1 MTQINPNPEQAKVQP
16 SAPNAAPG
24 TPSPDKTAAQV
35 AQEILQA
42 RVPVQNGIDPA
53 TLQILMQ
60 AMMPI
65 VGAMAR
71 EMAIELRKPTPE
83 EAKKLEAER
92 DRLLAARKQ
101 AAESGRLETQMIK
114 QQQTQCQ
121 HQKPNGEHTFRGIV
135 HSNGWAV
142 IKCQR
147 CLIPFTVRPLP
158 EHIQNGLNLNEIR
171 GLTVE
176 HLRAWEAN
184 SKKIDEQIRKS
195 QEAMAGMSTQ
205 FANMAPAAGL

>member
-1 MTQINPNPEQAKVQP
+1 MTQINPNPKQASVNPTAP
-16 SAPNAAPG
+16 SPAPG
-24 TPSPDKTAAQV
+24 TPAPDKTAAQL

-42 RVPVQNGIDPA
+42 RVPSTAGIDPA

-60 AMMPI
+60 TMMPMI
-65 VGAMAR
+65 GAMAR

-83 EAKKLEAER
+83 EAAKLDAER
-92 DRLLAARKQ
+92 NRLLAARKQ
-101 AAESGRLETQMIK
+101 AAESGRLEISMIK

-147 CLIPFTVRPLP
+147 CLITFTVRPLP

-171 GLTVE
+171 GLTVD
-176 HLRAWEAN
+176 HLRAWEKN
-184 SKKIDEQIRKS
+184 SKQIDEQIRKS
-195 QEAMAGMSTQ
+195 QEAMAGMTSQ
-205 FANMAPAAGL
+205 FANMSPAGL